1 MAAADQIHPREGDAQ
16 SRAHDGSLR
25 ILAEQRDTTFG
36 GANQRATNAAD
47 SAALV
52 QSHTLPD
59 LQIGDHS
66 ASHTSHSEENGFMR
80 FVHDV
85 RAAAPDLITGAVNEV
100 TQHPLQ
106 VLESAAT
113 GLAIG
118 VVATLAAPEVVAVAA
133 IGGVL
138 YGGYELATHIGGWAH
153 HADVVAHTDEH
164 TSAEIAEAHRD
175 LQNVGG
181 GAALY
186 SAGFVGA
193 LGAGPLVGTVSD
205 ALAGSAGTAL
215 ESDIAS
221 QAAQGSTGTRLLE
234 APRAAQTEVAAQT
247 EAVAQAE
254 AAALTPEEVALQ
266 RSVAQNQATF
276 AEANARGEV
285 VQSVKQLY
293 NVQFERVGPGGRV
306 VPTLENPAGVQVP
319 EGGWVATRL
328 NADGTPNVEN
338 GIVNR
343 WTPEPSQILKQYVV
357 NPEQLE
363 SGTSFVAPTNTS
375 APPVAMVRLT
385 EARDFQTPWGSMH
398 AEPGDWLSNYD
409 FDVATGRPGSD
420 FARVTAESYR
430 QTYEPVGE

>member
-1 MAAADQIHPREGDAQ
+1 MVAADQIRPRDVDTDHQ
-16 SRAHDGSLR
+16 AHDRSYR
-25 ILAEQRDTTFG
+25 ILAEQRDTAFN
-36 GANQRATNAAD
+36 GATQRADNAAD

-52 QSHTLPD
+52 QNHTLPD
-59 LQIGDHS
+59 LQIGDQG
-66 ASHTSHSEENGFMR
+66 ASQTAHSEENIFTR
-80 FVHDV
+80 FAHDV
-85 RAAAPDLITGAVNEV
+85 QAAAPDLITGAVNEV

-106 VLESAAT
+106 VLGSAAA

-118 VVATLAAPEVVAVAA
+118 VAATLAAPEVVVAA
-133 IGGVL
+133 GIGTAI
-138 YGGYELATHIGGWAH
+138 YGGYEFLTHIGGWAH
-153 HADVVAHTDEH
+153 HADVVAHTDEY
-164 TSAEIAEAHRD
+164 TAAEIAEAHND

-181 GAALY
+181 DAALIG
-186 SAGFVGA
+186 AGLIGG
-193 LGAGPLVGTVSD
+193 LGAGPLVGAASD
-205 ALAGSAGTAL
+205 ALAGSAGTVAL
-215 ESDIAS
+215 EGDIAATEG
-221 QAAQGSTGTRLLE
+221 AALT
-234 APRAAQTEVAAQT
+234 P
-247 EAVAQAE
+247 E
-254 AAALTPEEVALQ
+254 AAALTPEEMALQ
-266 RSVAQNQATF
+266 RSIAQNQTTF

-293 NVQFERVGPGGRV
+293 NVQFERVGPGGRL

-338 GIVNR
+338 GMVNQ
-343 WTPEPSQILKQYVV
+343 WTPEPRQILKQYVV